1 MIIYNNVWLANL
13 LIREEA
19 ERARKADAI
28 STDEQKKIAEKYP
41 VGFYTPN
48 IFIRVGL
55 FILTCIIVLFSGG
68 LITLMASDMHII
80 DTWGYYL
87 FLGIITYISL
97 EAMVKSNNHYKSGV
111 DDALMW
117 ISGGLFVAAFII
129 IQFKTTNDISYS
141 RISFFMF
148 LLALYYAMRFTDMLM
163 TAVSLLALIV
173 TIFLV
178 WKDLSSWGMST
189 MPFLLMIVC
198 SCFYLLSK
206 GVIGKKNAIHYTNCL
221 SIIQII
227 SLLILYFAGN
237 YLIVQSLS
245 TTEAYGGTYGWG
257 DTKAAKVPFAAFFW
271 IWTISLPFVYIY
283 LGLRKKDV
291 ILLRSGLLLVA
302 IAVFTF
308 RAYYHVMPVEGALC
322 IIGAILLGLSYG
334 VIKYLKI
341 PKHGFTYEDLNED
354 NLMDKLKVESLIIS
368 ETFSGTQAQ
377 NDQTRFG
384 GGDFGGGGA
393 SGNF

>member
-1 MIIYNNVWLANL
+1 MIIYNNLWLANL

-19 ERARKADAI
+19 EKACKADAI
-28 STDEQKKIAEKYP
+28 SIDEQKKIEDKYS

-68 LITLMASDMHII
+68 LITLMVSDMHIV
-80 DTWGYYL
+80 DTWGYSL
-87 FLGIITYISL
+87 FLGVITYIAL
-97 EAMVKSNNHYKSGV
+97 ELIVRSNNHYKSGV

-117 ISGGLFVAAFII
+117 ISGGLFVAAFMI
-129 IQFKTTNDISYS
+129 IQFNTTNEISYS
-141 RISFFMF
+141 RISFFIF
-148 LLALYYAMRFTDMLM
+148 LLALYYALRFTDMLM
-163 TAVSLLALIV
+163 TAVSLLALIA
-173 TIFLV
+173 TIFSV
-178 WKDLSSWGMST
+178 WKGLSSWGMST
-189 MPFLLMIVC
+189 MPFLIMIVC
-198 SCFYLLSK
+198 SGLYLLSK
-206 GVIGKKNAIHYTNCL
+206 GLVGKKLTIYYTNCL
-221 SIIQII
+221 SVVQII
-227 SLLILYFAGN
+227 SLLLLYFAGN

-245 TTEAYGGTYGWG
+245 TTEAYGGSYGWG
-257 DTKAAKVPFAAFFW
+257 EPTEGKVPFAAFFW
-271 IWTISLPFVYIY
+271 IWTIAIPFVYMY

-291 ILLRSGLLLVA
+291 ILLRSGLLLIA

-308 RAYYHVMPVEGALC
+308 RTYYNVMPIEGALC
-322 IIGAILLGLSYG
+322 IIGAILLGISYS
-334 VIKYLKI
+334 VIKYLKT

-354 NLMDKLKVESLIIS
+354 NLMDKLKVESLIVS